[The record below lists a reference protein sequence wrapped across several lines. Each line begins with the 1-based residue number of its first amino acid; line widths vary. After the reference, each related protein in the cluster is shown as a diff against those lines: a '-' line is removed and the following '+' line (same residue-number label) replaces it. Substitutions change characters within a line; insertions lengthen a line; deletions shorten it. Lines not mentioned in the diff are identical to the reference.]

1 MSVQNVLQ
9 GVLSQKVVADG
20 GGGYSVKNDIVN
32 VDTVKISSTS
42 TQAGRA
48 TTSDSTTLAID
59 LPGITADSIVIV
71 TPVQCYPFPFYV
83 LTSLNKI
90 EITYQA
96 DPPATFNYYVA
107 KY

>member
-20 GGGYSVKNDIVN
+20 GGGYAVKNDIVN

-42 TQAGRA
+42 TQAGRI
-48 TTSDSTTLAID
+48 TFSETPSVSIT

-71 TPVQCYPFPFYV
+71 TPVNSNPGPFFV
-83 LTSLNKI
+83 ITSLNTI
-90 EITYQA
+90 EIWIQT
-96 DPPATFNYYVA
+96 DDTATFNYYVA

>member
-20 GGGYSVKNDIVN
+20 GGGYAVKNDIVN

-42 TQAGRA
+42 TQAGRI
-48 TTSDSTTLAID
+48 TFDGPGGVIN

-71 TPVQCYPFPFYV
+71 TPVFTTVSYFYV
-83 LTSLNKI
+83 TTAPNQ
-90 EITYQA
+90 ITIVV
-96 DPPATFNYYVA
+96 DTDDSVTFNYYVA